1 MPYFAMANQF
11 VAAPLPQD
19 APIEPG
25 TNVSLDDDAT
35 FFDRDL
41 IAGGSPWRLLRLR
54 GASRPIAQSW
64 KDGGV
69 VESGQELFA
78 RTLVTQGLLHPHFS
92 PVDVSAET
100 DVIIPV
106 FQNVAALTSLL
117 AHLRGFYVTVVDD
130 GSNNERGIAE
140 TVGSFGATL
149 VRLDENCGPANA
161 RNEGAART
169 NRTYLWFVDADVVL
183 DEPSSTL
190 AQLASNLSDPL
201 VAAAAPRVVGSDDKG
216 FFSSFERRNSPLD
229 LGNSRAI
236 VVPGGRVSYVPSACL
251 LVRRSAFGDGFDP
264 SLRVGEDVDFEW
276 RLHDQGWLLRYDPDV
291 VVRHPARPS
300 WKTWWQQRH
309 DYGRSSGELA
319 KRYGPRLTPVRVD
332 ASTLAIWL
340 AIFLRRPRL
349 AARVL
354 SVAHRG
360 LVSQLPGTTEHPE
373 KVARQIVG
381 AGVLRTGGPLARSI
395 VRTYGPFVLLLSLH
409 PKLRRRMLVLFGVGT
424 LWRWRRSKSLH
435 VQDIPFAVADDMA
448 YATGVWRGA
457 LRHRGWWAIRPNI
470 SGTTR
475 GLRALTGRDAKRPPL
490 DD

>member
-1 MPYFAMANQF
+1 MPYFAMANHL

-25 TNVSLDDDAT
+25 TKVSLDDDAT
-35 FFDRDL
+35 FIDRDL

-69 VESGQELFA
+69 VEPGQELFA
-78 RTLVTQGLLHPHFS
+78 RTLVSQGLLHPHFS
-92 PVDVSAET
+92 PMDVSAET

-106 FQNVAALTSLL
+106 FQNVPALTSLL
-117 AHLRGFYVTVVDD
+117 EQLQGLHVTVVDD
-130 GSNNERGIAE
+130 GSNSGPEIAQ
-140 TVGSFGATL
+140 TVENAGAAL
-149 VRLDENCGPANA
+149 VRLDVNSGPGAA

-169 NRTYLWFVDADVVL
+169 NRSYLWFVDADVLL
-183 DEPSSTL
+183 DDSRTTL
-190 AQLASNLSDPL
+190 AQLAANFSDPL
-201 VAAAAPRVVGSDDKG
+201 VAAAAPRVVGSIDKG
-216 FFSSFERRNSPLD
+216 VFSSFERRNSPLD

-251 LVRRSAFGDGFDP
+251 LVRRAAFGDGFDP
-264 SLRVGEDVDFEW
+264 SFRVGEDVDFEW

-291 VVRHPARPS
+291 IVRHPARPS
-300 WKTWWQQRH
+300 WKKWWQQRH

-319 KRYGPRLTPVRVD
+319 KRYGSRLTPVRVD
-332 ASTLAIWL
+332 ASTLAIWM
-340 AIFLRRPRL
+340 AVFLKRPRL
-349 AARVL
+349 AARIL
-354 SVAHRG
+354 TVAHRS
-360 LVSQLPGTTEHPE
+360 LVGQLPGTTEHPE

-381 AGVLRTGGPLARSI
+381 AGVMRAGGPLARSV
-395 VRTYGPFVLLLSLH
+395 VRTYGPLVLLLSLH

-424 LWRWRRSKSLH
+424 LWRWRRQKALH

-457 LRHRGWWAIRPNI
+457 VEHRGWWAIRPNI
-470 SGTTR
+470 TGTTK

-490 DD
+490 YD